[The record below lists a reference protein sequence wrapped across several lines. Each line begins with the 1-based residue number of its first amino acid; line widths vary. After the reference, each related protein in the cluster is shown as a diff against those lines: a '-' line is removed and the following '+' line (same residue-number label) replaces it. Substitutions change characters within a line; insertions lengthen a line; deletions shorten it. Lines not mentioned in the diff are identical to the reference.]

1 MCLLE
6 EFCCAVSSLCKNC
19 VLTDFETNRDVS
31 LNLSFTAK
39 LLNLK
44 WKCRHSIWAVMT
56 GVRFMTFF
64 FNIGLKIGHCAQ
76 YVRKC
81 LRFVSLFTA
90 CLVWELSVIPAH
102 YCSVLRLFGYV
113 LPFSL
118 SFPSDSFPTIFP
130 TIIVH
135 EFHIFAMRAICPA
148 HRIRVPLYC
157 PRTQDVQPVS
167 PPLEIRSAVWRS
179 VTS

>member
-1 MCLLE
+1 MFVGRILLCGFFFVQKLCADRFRNQQRRVT
-6 EFCCAVSSLCKNC
+6 EFVFYREIAQSKVEVQAQYMSGHDRC
-19 VLTDFETNRDVS
+19 
-31 LNLSFTAK
+31 SF
-39 LLNLK
+39 
-44 WKCRHSIWAVMT
+44 HD
-56 GVRFMTFF
+56 FF

-167 PPLEIRSAVWRS
+167 PPLEIRSAV
-179 VTS
+179 